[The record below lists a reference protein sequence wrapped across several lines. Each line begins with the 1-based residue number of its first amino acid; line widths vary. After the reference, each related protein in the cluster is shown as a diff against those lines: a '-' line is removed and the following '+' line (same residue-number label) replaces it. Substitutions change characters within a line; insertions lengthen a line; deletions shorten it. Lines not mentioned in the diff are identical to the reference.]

1 MVAEHKISC
10 RQVWKIFGPRP
21 TRVKDDLDP
30 RLSRDEILERTGH
43 LVAVKDI
50 SFGVPE
56 GETFVV
62 MGLSGSG
69 KSTLIRCVSRLV
81 EPTAGHII
89 IDGEDVV
96 TMDDKQLLE
105 LRRHK
110 VSMVFQHFGLFPHRR
125 VIDNIAYGL
134 EVQGVE
140 KATRMERAAEVLEL
154 VGLSGWGSN
163 YPREL
168 SGGMQQ
174 RVGLGRALAVDPEI
188 LLFDEPFSAL
198 DPLIRRDMQDELLK
212 LQAVVRKTMIFIT
225 HDFLEALKMGDHIA
239 IMKDGEFVQVGTPEE
254 VVLHP
259 IDDYVKD
266 FTKDVPRYKVLTAG
280 AIMKRCQVVVRDS
293 NDVTAVL
300 SLMREKG
307 CATAFV
313 NKEGGDFLG
322 TVSMEDIARANKQGS
337 GQLRSVVESNLP
349 VLSPRITLDE
359 LIPITATSDRS
370 IPVVDDANRLLGTVD
385 RTTVMLAL
393 VGKG

>member
-1 MVAEHKISC
+1 MAGEHKISC
-10 RQVWKIFGPRP
+10 RHLWKIFGPHP

-30 RLSRDEILERTGH
+30 QLSRDEILERTGH
-43 LVAVKDI
+43 LVAVKDV
-50 SFGVPE
+50 SFDVGE

-69 KSTLIRCVSRLV
+69 KSTLIRCISRLV

-89 IDGEDVV
+89 VNGEDVV
-96 TMDDKQLLE
+96 SMDDKQLLE

-110 VSMVFQHFGLFPHRR
+110 MSMVFQHFGLFPHRR

-154 VGLSGWGSN
+154 VGLSGWARN
-163 YPREL
+163 YPQEL

-212 LQAVVRKTMIFIT
+212 LQKVVRKTMIFIT

-239 IMKDGEFVQVGTPEE
+239 IMKDGKFVQIGTPEK

-266 FTKDVPRYKVLTAG
+266 FTEDVPRYKVLTAG
-280 AIMKRCQVVVRDS
+280 AIMKECKVVVRDTD
-293 NDVTAVL
+293 DVDAVL
-300 SLMREKG
+300 CSMRERG
-307 CATAFV
+307 SETAFV
-313 NKEGGDFLG
+313 NKKDGTFLG
-322 TVSMEDIARANKQGS
+322 IVSIEDIAEASEQVS
-337 GQLRSVVESNLP
+337 GQVRTLLDSRPPVV
-349 VLSPRITLDE
+349 SPLTMLDD
-359 LIPITATSDRS
+359 LIPMTATTDKP
-370 IPVVDDANRLLGTVD
+370 IPVVDDTDRLLGTID

-393 VGKG
+393 AGNG

>member
-50 SFGVPE
+50 SFGVRE

-134 EVQGVE
+134 EVQGVA

-154 VGLSGWGSN
+154 VGLSGWESN

-280 AIMKRCQVVVRDS
+280 AIMKECQVVVRDS
-293 NDVTAVL
+293 NDMTSVL

-307 CATAFV
+307 SGTAFV